1 VGETAAELRADLAR
15 QREDLSRDLEVI
27 GDRVSPGR
35 MVERRRAAVRM
46 RFGRARDAV
55 MGAKDGASSRA
66 SHAAESVQGA
76 ASSVADTVTEAP
88 EMVRQR
94 AQGNPM
100 AAGLVAFGTGLLV
113 ATVVPT
119 SRKEEE
125 VAQRLQP
132 TLESAA
138 SEAGSAAQHAVEEV
152 KPKVREAVEDVKATA
167 HESVE
172 TVKQEAQH
180 EVQHAQQAQQA
191 PQGGDPATSVGTSTI
206 PAPPRPAGT

>member
-15 QREDLSRDLEVI
+15 QREDLSRDLEAI

-55 MGAKDGASSRA
+55 MGAKEDATSKA
-66 SHAAESVQGA
+66 SHVAHSVQDA
-76 ASSVADTVTEAP
+76 ATSVAGTVTDAP
-88 EMVRQR
+88 EMARQR

-100 AAGLVAFGTGLLV
+100 AAGIIAFGAGLLA

-125 VAQRLQP
+125 VVHRFQP

-138 SEAGSAAQHAVEEV
+138 SEAGSAAQHAAEEM
-152 KPKVREAVEDVKATA
+152 KPKLREAVEDVKSTA
-167 HESVE
+167 QDSVE
-172 TVKQEAQH
+172 AVKQEARHEAQH
-180 EVQHAQQAQQA
+180 VQQAQQA
-191 PQGGDPATSVGTSTI
+191 QRSDDRTTTAPTS
-206 PAPPRPAGT
+206 RPAGT